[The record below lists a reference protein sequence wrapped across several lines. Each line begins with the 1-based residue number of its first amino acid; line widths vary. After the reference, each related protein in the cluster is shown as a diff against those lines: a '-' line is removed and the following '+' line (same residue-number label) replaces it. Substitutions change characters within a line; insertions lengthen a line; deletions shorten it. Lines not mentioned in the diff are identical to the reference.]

1 MSLSLLLQIGYS
13 GDVPYQDLETK
24 IGATFAPEVQSVAD
38 GISPHIPN
46 QLPEFVEAEHPIFV
60 SFLQAYYEWLEQKVN
75 VFGRT
80 QMLQDI
86 SDIDKTLEEYVIHF
100 KRQFLLH
107 FPEKLAT
114 DSEGNVV
121 DETTML
127 KNIKDFY
134 QTKGSEKSYELLFR
148 LLYDSACDFYYPKQD
163 HQENCSPSN
172 HLENG

>member
-1 MSLSLLLQIGYS
+1 
-13 GDVPYQDLETK
+13 
-24 IGATFAPEVQSVAD
+24 
-38 GISPHIPN
+38 
-46 QLPEFVEAEHPIFV
+46 
-60 SFLQAYYEWLEQKVN
+60 
-75 VFGRT
+75 
-80 QMLQDI
+80 MLQDI

-163 HQENCSPSN
+163 ILRASAGEWIEDQAIKVTS
-172 HLENG
+172 LNGTKNFKIVTTDGKKLLCNLSI